1 MLNWQTTQF
10 LQREE
15 LRQELNEIEKV
26 QGVKIEQIVILER
39 WQEDPSA
46 NAYYLALYRLADLSD
61 AGVLA
66 DEADQQERDALQ
78 VRISENVPDTM
89 TTRPYDYELRDR
101 RLRQMSERERR

>member
-1 MLNWQTTQF
+1 MNEYIVVKAPSGGSGEEFVRLWLNGNSAMG
-10 LQREE
+10 RELVCTYCEWDE
-15 LRQELNEIEKV
+15 LYFVFRLV
-26 QGVKIEQIVILER
+26 GVTA
-39 WQEDPSA
+39 S
-46 NAYYLALYRLADLSD
+46 

-101 RLRQMSERERR
+101 RLRQMNERETER